1 MTIGQRIKERRIELG
16 MSVDELAEL
25 IGKNRA
31 TIYRYENNNIENLPS
46 PVLKDLAD
54 ALKTTPEYLIDW
66 NENEKNEKNNKNNL
80 KKAPTEKGKSN
91 LSDILKVF
99 STDEVEQ
106 LSALSRD
113 VTEQNHRAHKKH
125 YMKAQEF

>member
-1 MTIGQRIKERRIELG
+1 MTIGQRIKERRKELG

-66 NENEKNEKNNKNNL
+66 NGNEKNEKNNKNNL

-99 STDEVEQ
+99 STDEVKQ

-113 VTEQNHRAHKKH
+113 EASQVVELIREMQSK
-125 YMKAQEF
+125 E

>member
-1 MTIGQRIKERRIELG
+1 MTIGQRIKERRKELG

-66 NENEKNEKNNKNNL
+66 NGNEKNEKNNKNNS
-80 KKAPTEKGKSN
+80 KKAPTEKSKSN

-113 VTEQNHRAHKKH
+113 EASQVVELIREMQSK
-125 YMKAQEF
+125 E

>member
-54 ALKTTPEYLIDW
+54 ELKTTPEYLIDW
-66 NENEKNEKNNKNNL
+66 NGNEKNEKNNKNNL

-113 VTEQNHRAHKKH
+113 EASQVVELIREMQSK
-125 YMKAQEF
+125 E

>member
-66 NENEKNEKNNKNNL
+66 NGNEKNEKNNKNNL

-113 VTEQNHRAHKKH
+113 EASQVVELIREMQSK
-125 YMKAQEF
+125 E

>member
-1 MTIGQRIKERRIELG
+1 MTIGQRIKERRKELG

-66 NENEKNEKNNKNNL
+66 NGNEKNEKNEKNNKNNS
-80 KKAPTEKGKSN
+80 KKAPTEKSKSN

-113 VTEQNHRAHKKH
+113 EASQVVELIREMQSK
-125 YMKAQEF
+125 E